1 MRVTRMHCRMYIVFI
16 TLCHVTY
23 SFTIALQ
30 HNLPS
35 LSEFGR
41 GSPVP
46 GPQAMDGYIQVDFR
60 ALLYVVWVVVAC
72 VKKRQ
77 CVVECGLLFELM
89 G

>member
-1 MRVTRMHCRMYIVFI
+1 MRITHIHYHMHIVVI
-16 TLCHVTY
+16 ASCHVTY
-23 SFTIALQ
+23 SFTNVLQ

-72 VKKRQ
+72 VKKS
-77 CVVECGLLFELM
+77 
-89 G
+89 